1 MWLCSETGQSGCC
14 YQSKKKCYSSL
25 KIVDSWG
32 GVVVAVSHYTT
43 HDDDHHEMILFSRTM
58 HRIYFKEIAEFQYY
72 GSPLLFFFTS
82 RDISTECVNKLFQS
96 LGSFNS
102 PNFSELWNLIISP
115 NLGRAEPHLTKLH
128 LTCLSFRIL
137 LSTLLKSLLKHPV
150 GDF

>member
-1 MWLCSETGQSGCC
+1 
-14 YQSKKKCYSSL
+14 
-25 KIVDSWG
+25 
-32 GVVVAVSHYTT
+32 
-43 HDDDHHEMILFSRTM
+43 M

-72 GSPLLFFFTS
+72 GSRS

-128 LTCLSFRIL
+128 LPNLSEL
-137 LSTLLKSLLKHPV
+137 
-150 GDF
+150 